1 MAVKAISEYTAIPN
15 DLVENFNGMQL
26 LYVQWQ
32 NHMMFCAPFALLV
45 SPDATLPDVFA
56 SQIQPAM
63 APHPESLQV
72 KYDDIQWMLNGEP
85 FKPSLNETLVV
96 QGMDHKSMLIMTTPG
111 LNGLYNAKF

>member
-26 LYVQWQ
+26 LYIQWQ
-32 NHMMFCAPFALLV
+32 NHLMFCAPFALLV

-56 SQIQPAM
+56 SHIQPAIV
-63 APHPESLQV
+63 PHPEGIKV

-85 FKPSLNETLVV
+85 FKPNSIDSLLS